1 MGLIRFDPSSDTV
14 IFFGSM
20 LLLLVV
26 TIIALERAS
35 PRRQKGRRHVRRGHG
50 DQTGELID

>member
-1 MGLIRFDPSSDTV
+1 MGLIKFDPSSDYV

-20 LLLLVV
+20 LVLLVV
-26 TIIALERAS
+26 TIIALERVS
-35 PRRQKGRRHVRRGHG
+35 PARKRGRRQVRRGHG